1 MQNQQ
6 ERKKNHKKF
15 VADNSISIELLF
27 SSFAA
32 FPLAASLEN
41 CNKKKAKK
49 EKFHWGIRKK
59 PTAVK
64 HPNIMLQMYS
74 PHDIVYAY
82 QLAYLC
88 S

>member
-6 ERKKNHKKF
+6 ERKIHKKI
-15 VADNSISIELLF
+15 VVDNSISIELLF

-32 FPLAASLEN
+32 FSLAASLKN
-41 CNKKKAKK
+41 CNKKKSQE